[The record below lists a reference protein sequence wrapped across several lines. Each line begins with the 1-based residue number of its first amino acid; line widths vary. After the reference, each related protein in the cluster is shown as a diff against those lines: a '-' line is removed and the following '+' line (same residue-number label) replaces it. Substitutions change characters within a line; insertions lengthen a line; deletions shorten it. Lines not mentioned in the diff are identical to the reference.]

1 MNNTNFGRVEIIAII
16 TAVVLTVATFGGY
29 LMKTRAQAQEAPKT
43 EQAAQ
48 PAAGGNAEGPAEQG
62 TPDQEAAEK
71 EAAEKEAAEKA
82 AKEAAEREAA
92 EKAAAEKEAEEQ
104 AKREAEEAE
113 QKRAEAE
120 AALQQRRE
128 EAQQAVAQMSLE
140 DKVSRLFLVT
150 PEALTGADLATV
162 AGDMTRRALDQYPVG
177 GIVYAAQN
185 IENREQITAL
195 LSGTEEFSSYPVF
208 LAAGQDI
215 PADGEFA
222 DAGFNMQMLGNEE
235 RPASAEEAEALGEQY
250 AEENRAVCAAVPA
263 EEVNADLTANMNSD
277 EALHQVLVAGD
288 LINQENNGAYAMGQA
303 AVAAIDGGADLLLV
317 RQEFQ
322 AVRQAVLNAVWNGQ
336 LTEEKID
343 EALIRVYTA
352 Y

>member
-29 LMKTRAQAQEAPKT
+29 LVKTRAQAQEAPKT

-62 TPDQEAAEK
+62 TPEQ

-82 AKEAAEREAA
+82 AAEKEAKEAA

-113 QKRAEAE
+113 QKRADAE

-195 LSGTEEFSSYPVF
+195 LSGTEEFSRYPVF

-303 AVAAIDGGADLLLV
+303 AVAAIDGAERRLERTADRGEDRRGADPRLYSLL
-317 RQEFQ
+317 RSS
-322 AVRQAVLNAVWNGQ
+322 
-336 LTEEKID
+336 
-343 EALIRVYTA
+343 
-352 Y
+352 